1 MSNLVPMP
9 ALTPLERRKNV
20 VEKKAKPTPAK
31 KLSFGEAVSEV
42 EDILAGLERENV
54 DIDSLGDE
62 VKRAVEL
69 IQVCREK
76 LEKTDA
82 EVRGLVAGL
91 QSESKPDEDKEG
103 EKNEDLPF

>member
-1 MSNLVPMP
+1 M
-9 ALTPLERRKNV
+9 A
-20 VEKKAKPTPAK
+20 EKKAKPTPAK

-42 EDILAGLERENV
+42 EEILAGLERENV
-54 DIDSLGDE
+54 DIDGLGDE

-76 LEKTDA
+76 LAKTDA

-91 QSESKPDEDKEG
+91 QSENKVDDSKESPNG
-103 EKNEDLPF
+103 EDLPF